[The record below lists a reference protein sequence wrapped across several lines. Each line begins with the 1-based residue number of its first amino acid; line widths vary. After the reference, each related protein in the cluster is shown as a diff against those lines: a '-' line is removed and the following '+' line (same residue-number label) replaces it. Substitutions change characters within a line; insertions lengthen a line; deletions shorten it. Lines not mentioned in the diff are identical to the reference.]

1 MFSTLA
7 IKTLENLPLNP
18 FSVSVNHDRTDL
30 PRWLHWVETCAST
43 NTWAIDHAA
52 ALTHGDVVFT
62 TNQTAGRGQHGR
74 SWYAPPG
81 VLTASV
87 VLDGLPASQ
96 LPGLSLAA
104 GLAVIY
110 AVEDLL
116 PNLRDELRLKWPNDV
131 WLHEHKL
138 AGILCEAV
146 SGSKGYTRVVVGIGL
161 NRCADFTYTNLGT
174 AIANAISL
182 HQVSTAVPDELSLLE
197 RLRHY
202 LLQASSILSRE
213 DLRADRE
220 SEFSGLAALLPELRR
235 RDALLGRQITM
246 ELPEGQ
252 FTGHAAGL
260 DASGRLLLRLP
271 DDRLQ
276 AFSSGRVMW
285 RSEDTQ

>member
-18 FSVSVNHDRTDL
+18 FSVSVNPDRTDL
-30 PRWLHWVETCAST
+30 PDWLHWVETCAST
-43 NTWAIDHAA
+43 NTWAIDRAA

-62 TNQTAGRGQHGR
+62 TNQTAGRGQNGR

-81 VLTASV
+81 VLTASF

-146 SGSKGYTRVVVGIGL
+146 SGSKSHTRVVVGIGL

-182 HQVSTAVPDELSLLE
+182 HQVSTVVPDELSLLE
-197 RLRHY
+197 RSRHY
-202 LLQASSILSRE
+202 LLQASSILSRF
-213 DLRADRE
+213 DSGL
-220 SEFSGLAALLPELRR
+220 EFSGLVALLPELRR
-235 RDALLGRQITM
+235 RDVLLGRPITM
-246 ELPEGQ
+246 ELTEGQ

-271 DDRLQ
+271 NDRLQ
-276 AFSSGRVMW
+276 AFSSGRVVW